1 MVLSNFSSQI
11 TNSNFSVVL
20 TNHTEEFMKLK
31 FEILLARIKAT
42 RFSAKNFSKPVEKIS
57 NFLSIVIKIYQG
69 TFYKVFAP

>member
-1 MVLSNFSSQI
+1 
-11 TNSNFSVVL
+11 
-20 TNHTEEFMKLK
+20 MKLK

-69 TFYKVFAP
+69 DFL